1 MPPRAKK
8 EKPVENSFDFFAT
21 LKTGNKDADSNAAP
35 KETTW
40 IDTGCYSYNA
50 LISGD
55 LSKGFPTNR
64 VFMLAGEE
72 AVGKT
77 FFGIF
82 GFCKPLVEQGYFIY
96 YIDTENAVDDNL
108 LEGFGLP
115 KGSFKILREDVVE
128 ETRTRVDSIL
138 TKLEDAKGRKAINA
152 NKCAFVLDSQ
162 GMLDSLKSRKDTE
175 SENYVNDMTLQ
186 KELKKF
192 YKTIV
197 KRLGDLDIPMLVTN
211 HVYANIGGYGSATK
225 VAGGSGGL
233 YASSVILHLR
243 KKQYKEGTLRT
254 GTIVTAKNV
263 KSRICQDGL
272 EGAMYLNFDRG
283 LNKWYGLHTL
293 ALEGKLIEKWS
304 AAKYDKK
311 GVIGPEKAGNSN
323 WYVLKDPKI
332 AMSDWIVCKENDLHK
347 KSTIGTIFD
356 EINEHVKLTFKLKR
370 PADFS
375 WDDIEDEQVLDI
387 DEDNLI
393 DVDTKETKAKKKA
406 KSMGLEVEID
416 D

>member
-1 MPPRAKK
+1 MARAKK
-8 EKPVENSFDFFAT
+8 EKPVTNSFDFFAD
-21 LKTGNKDADSNAAP
+21 LKTGNKEADSKKGT

-40 IDTGCYSYNA
+40 IDTGCYSYNG

-82 GFCKPLVEQGYFIY
+82 GFCKPLVDQGYFIY
-96 YIDTENAVDDNL
+96 YIDTENAVDNHL

-115 KGSFKILREDVVE
+115 AGSFKILREDVVE
-128 ETRTRVDSIL
+128 ETRTRVDAIL
-138 TKLEDAKGRKAINA
+138 TKLEDAKGRKSVNE

-162 GMLDSLKSRKDTE
+162 GMLDSLKSRTDTANE
-175 SENYVNDMTLQ
+175 HYVNDMTLQ

-192 YKTIV
+192 YKTVV

-243 KKQYKEGTLRT
+243 KKQYKEGTIKV

-263 KSRICQDGL
+263 KSRLCQDGL
-272 EGAMYLNFDRG
+272 EGAMYLNYERG

-293 ALEGKLIEKWS
+293 ALDAKLIEKWS
-304 AAKYDKK
+304 ATKFDKK

-323 WYVLKDPKI
+323 FYVIKDPKL
-332 AMSDWIVCKENDLHK
+332 AMDKWIVCKENDLHK

-356 EINEHVKLTFKLKR
+356 EINDHVKETFKLKR
-370 PADFS
+370 PVDFS
-375 WDDIEDEQVLDI
+375 WDDVEDEITVDI
-387 DEDNLI
+387 DEDNLV
-393 DVDTKETKAKKKA
+393 DADTKASKAAKKA
-406 KSMGLEVEID
+406 KASGLTVELD
-416 D
+416 E

>member
-1 MPPRAKK
+1 MPRAKK
-8 EKPVENSFDFFAT
+8 VKPVENQFDFFGD
-21 LKTGNKDADSNAAP
+21 LKTGNKAADSTAAK

-40 IDTGCYSYNA
+40 IDTGCYSYNG

-55 LSKGFPTNR
+55 LTKGFPTNR

-82 GFCKPLVEQGYFIY
+82 GFCKPLVDQGYFIY
-96 YIDTENAVDDNL
+96 YVDTENAVDDDL

-128 ETRTRVDSIL
+128 ETRTRIDAIL
-138 TKLEDAKGRKAINA
+138 TKLEEAQGRSLVNK

-162 GMLDSLKSRKDTE
+162 GMLDTIKSRTDTANE
-175 SENYVNDMTLQ
+175 HYVNDMTLQ

-192 YKTIV
+192 YKTV
-197 KRLGDLDIPMLVTN
+197 VARLGALDIPMLVTN

-243 KKQYKEGTLRT
+243 KKQYKEGTLKV

-263 KSRICQDGL
+263 KSRLCQDGL
-272 EGAMYLNFDRG
+272 EGAMYLNFERG

-293 ALEGKLIEKWS
+293 AIEAKLIEKWS
-304 AAKYDKK
+304 ASKFDKK
-311 GVIGPEKAGNSN
+311 GVVGPEKAGNSN
-323 WYVLKDPKI
+323 YYVIKDPKI
-332 AMSDWIVCKENDLHK
+332 DMDKWVVCKENEIHK

-356 EINEHVKLTFKLKR
+356 EVNEYVKETFKLKR
-370 PADFS
+370 PVDFS
-375 WDDIEDEQVLDI
+375 WDDDDEELTLDI
-387 DEDNLI
+387 QEDNLI
-393 DVDTKETKAKKKA
+393 DADTKESKAKKRAKA
-406 KSMGLEVEID
+406 QGLSIELD

>member
-1 MPPRAKK
+1 MARTKK
-8 EKPVENSFDFFAT
+8 EKPITNSFDFFAD
-21 LKTGNKDADSNAAP
+21 LKTGNKQADSKASD

-40 IDTGCYSYNA
+40 IDTGCYSYNG

-82 GFCKPLVEQGYFIY
+82 GFCKPLVDQGYFIY
-96 YIDTENAVDDNL
+96 YIDTENAVDNSL

-115 KGSFKILREDVVE
+115 PGSFKILREDVVE
-128 ETRTRVDSIL
+128 ETRTRVDAIL
-138 TKLEDAKGRKAINA
+138 TKLEEAKGRKTVNE

-162 GMLDSLKSRKDTE
+162 GMLDSLKSRTDTANE
-175 SENYVNDMTLQ
+175 HYVNDMTLQ

-192 YKTIV
+192 YKTVV

-243 KKQYKEGTLRT
+243 KKQYKEGTIKV

-263 KSRICQDGL
+263 KSRLCQDGL
-272 EGAMYLNFDRG
+272 EGSMYLNYERG

-293 ALEGKLIEKWS
+293 ASDAKLIEKWS
-304 AAKYDKK
+304 ATKFDKK

-323 WYVLKDPKI
+323 FYVIKDPKLS
-332 AMSDWIVCKENDLHK
+332 MDKWIVCKENDLHK

-356 EINEHVKLTFKLKR
+356 EINTHVKETFKLKR
-370 PADFS
+370 PVDFS
-375 WDDIEDEQVLDI
+375 WDDVEDEITVNI
-387 DEDNLI
+387 NEDNLI
-393 DVDTKETKAKKKA
+393 DADTKASKAASRA
-406 KSMGLEVEID
+406 KSNGLEINLD
-416 D
+416 

>member
-1 MPPRAKK
+1 MPRAKK
-8 EKPVENSFDFFAT
+8 ETKITNSFDFFAD
-21 LKTGNKDADSNAAP
+21 LKTGNKDADSKKSK
-35 KETTW
+35 KEITW
-40 IDTGCYSYNA
+40 IDTGCYSYNG

-55 LSKGFPTNR
+55 LTKGFPTNR

-82 GFCKPLVEQGYFIY
+82 GFCKPLVDQGYFIY
-96 YIDTENAVDDNL
+96 YIDTENAVDEDL

-115 KGSFKILREDVVE
+115 PGSFKILREDVVE
-128 ETRTRVDSIL
+128 ETRTRVDAIL
-138 TKLEDAKGRKAINA
+138 TKLEEAKGRKATNE

-162 GMLDSLKSRKDTE
+162 GMLDTIKSREDTAKE
-175 SENYVNDMTLQ
+175 HYVNDMTLQ

-192 YKTIV
+192 YKTVV
-197 KRLGDLDIPMLVTN
+197 KRLGDLEIPMLVTN

-243 KKQYKEGTLRT
+243 KKQYKEGTIKV

-263 KSRICQDGL
+263 KSRLCQDGL
-272 EGAMYLNFDRG
+272 EAAMYLNFERG

-293 ALEGKLIEKWS
+293 ALEAKLIEKWS
-304 AAKYDKK
+304 ATKFDKK
-311 GVIGPEKAGNSN
+311 GVVGPEKAGNSN
-323 WYVLKDPKI
+323 WYVIKDPKI
-332 AMSDWIVCKENDLHK
+332 SMEDWIVCKEGDLHK

-356 EINEHVKLTFKLKR
+356 EINEHVKETFKLKR
-370 PADFS
+370 PVDFS
-375 WDDIEDEQVLDI
+375 WDDIEDEQTLDIQEDNLVDAETKLDKAVKQAKKQGLEIEI
-387 DEDNLI
+387 DED
-393 DVDTKETKAKKKA
+393 
-406 KSMGLEVEID
+406 
-416 D
+416 